1 LSDYRAPH
9 WLPGGH
15 AQTIYPLLI
24 RPAPLPYHRQRWET
38 PDGDFIDLDWYP
50 ALPAEKEADC
60 ASPLLVLFHGLE
72 GSSAS
77 HYATTVLRA
86 AAALGWNGVAVNFR
100 GCSGEANRLPR
111 AYHSGDSAEIDWIL
125 RRLHLQVPA
134 RRRYAVGVSLGGNTL
149 LKWLGEQG
157 AAAGECLHAAAA
169 ISAPLDLAACGHQ
182 LARGFNRIYTRHF
195 LKTLKRHAAEKLLR
209 YPGLFDGQRMHAANT
224 LYQFDDVVTAP
235 LHGFNGAD
243 DYWRR
248 ASSKP
253 WLAGIHLPTLLL
265 NALNDPFLPAAA
277 LPNTAQVAACV
288 QREFPCQGGHVGFV
302 TGSPP
307 GRLDWLAQ
315 RILQFFARGVE
326 EVRIA

>member
-1 LSDYRAPH
+1 MTAYRAPR

-50 ALPAEKEADC
+50 SPPADEHPFRAT
-60 ASPLLVLFHGLE
+60 PLLVLFHGLE
-72 GSSAS
+72 GSSSS
-77 HYATTVLRA
+77 HYAITVLRA
-86 AAALGWNGVAVNFR
+86 TAALGWDGVAVNFR

-111 AYHSGDSAEIDWIL
+111 AYHSGDSVEIDWIL
-125 RRLHLQVPA
+125 RRLSHLTPA
-134 RRRYAVGVSLGGNTL
+134 RRRYAVGVSLGGNAL

-157 AAAGECLHAAAA
+157 NTAGEYLYAAAA
-169 ISAPLDLAACGHQ
+169 ISAPLDLAACGHH
-182 LARGFNRIYTRHF
+182 LARGFNRVYTRHF
-195 LKTLKRHAAEKLLR
+195 LKTLKHNAAEKLFR
-209 YPGLFDGQRMHAANT
+209 FPGLFDGHRMWAANT

-253 WLAGIHLPTLLL
+253 WLTGIRQPTLLL
-265 NALNDPFLPAAA
+265 NALNDPFLPATA
-277 LPNTAQVAACV
+277 LPGAAQVATCV
-288 QREFPCQGGHVGFV
+288 RREFPCHGGHVGFV
-302 TGSPP
+302 TGAPP

-315 RILQFFARGVE
+315 RVLDFFRE
-326 EVRIA
+326 IY